1 MKQHYFALAT
11 AFVVAACAP
20 AAQVAI
26 AHDDPLTATIA
37 ELDREVFDGF
47 NRCDEAGQLE
57 RHEKFFDEHIEFYHD
72 TGGVTWTRDEMI
84 ANTAKNVCG
93 KFTRRLV
100 EGSLRVY
107 PVKDFGAIEMGTH
120 EFCQE
125 GSKNCDGKAD
135 FTIVWRNVDGVWKI
149 TRVLSYGHRAG

>member
-37 ELDREVFDGF
+37 ELDREVFDAF

-57 RHEKFFDEHIEFYHD
+57 RHEKFFDENVEFYHD

-84 ANTAKNVCG
+84 ASTAKKCLRQIH
-93 KFTRRLV
+93 TPARRGIAAGLSG
-100 EGSLRVY
+100 EGFR
-107 PVKDFGAIEMGTH
+107 
-120 EFCQE
+120 
-125 GSKNCDGKAD
+125 CD
-135 FTIVWRNVDGVWKI
+135 
-149 TRVLSYGHRAG
+149 